1 MSLGSL
7 SLAQTPKTVDR
18 IVAEVNDDVITLY
31 ELNLVMAPYIE
42 RIKAMNRPL
51 GEERRMLSD
60 ARERLLKQMI
70 DQKLTDQEVERLEIS
85 VSDETVDRTIEGLKR
100 DSQVNDA
107 QLRRQLEQE
116 GITYEEYRK
125 QVRDQILR
133 GRLVNREVKS
143 KIVVTDEDI
152 EACFIENKE
161 EYCGDVKYHIRHII
175 LAVPPFSSDEEKQ
188 AVLDRMDAI
197 LSLLDNGE
205 PFIEVAKSYSESPLK
220 EEGGD
225 LGKFELKD
233 LSPPIRRALE
243 GLKPGEYSPIVD
255 TDQGFQIF
263 YLEAIEEGDAEALEN
278 ARAEI
283 ENRLYN
289 EIVNE
294 KFSEWLTELRER
306 SHIKVIE

>member
-1 MSLGSL
+1 
-7 SLAQTPKTVDR
+7 VDR

>member
-1 MSLGSL
+1 
-7 SLAQTPKTVDR
+7 VDR

-188 AVLDRMDAI
+188 AVRDRMDAI

>member
-1 MSLGSL
+1 
-7 SLAQTPKTVDR
+7 
-18 IVAEVNDDVITLY
+18 
-31 ELNLVMAPYIE
+31 
-42 RIKAMNRPL
+42 
-51 GEERRMLSD
+51 
-60 ARERLLKQMI
+60 
-70 DQKLTDQEVERLEIS
+70 
-85 VSDETVDRTIEGLKR
+85 
-100 DSQVNDA
+100 
-107 QLRRQLEQE
+107 E